1 MLPEQGVGTR
11 GDTSSIAGGSPVN
24 PYCREVEPFLTSIRG
39 LATYTI
45 PRIDVQVSGTWR
57 NDPGNDLAANF
68 VVNNAWIASGP
79 QPLGRDLSEAANVT
93 VNLIEPQTFFAPR
106 RNNIDMRVA
115 KIFRYGRTR
124 TQIGFDIYNL
134 TNTDVVTGFNQT
146 FSPTS
151 TTWLTPTGYS
161 AGAVREDQRAVRFLI
176 WKDRCQ

>member
-1 MLPEQGVGTR
+1 MPEQGIGTR

-24 PYCREVEPFLTSIRG
+24 PYCHEVEPYLTSIRG

-45 PRIDVQVSGTWR
+45 PRIDLQVSGTWR
-57 NDPGNDLAANF
+57 NDPGDDLAANF
-68 VVNNAWIASGP
+68 VASNAYIAANGT
-79 QPLGRDLSEAANVT
+79 LGRDLSEAANVT
-93 VNLIEPQTFFAPR
+93 INLIEPQTFFAPR
-106 RNNIDMRVA
+106 RNNIDMRIA

-151 TTWLTPTGYS
+151 TTWLTPTDIQPARYAKIS
-161 AGAVREDQRAVRFLI
+161 AQFDF
-176 WKDRCQ
+176 